1 MRLIAPVLLVA
12 AALLAGCAGVSPSP
26 DVALAGHEGA
36 HGPPWAPDESPWV
49 APPLL
54 VAEYAPYWG
63 GWHGPGVYGGFIG
76 IGRLHRGHHGGMARS
91 VGGRRGGRR

>member
-1 MRLIAPVLLVA
+1 MRPVL
-12 AALLAGCAGVSPSP
+12 
-26 DVALAGHEGA
+26 
-36 HGPPWAPDESPWV
+36 V